1 MPDRSAE
8 TASYAGE
15 MAKVEI
21 NLPDDLL
28 RRVDNAAEDAG
39 ETREAFLRRIA
50 EEEVVKSE
58 AAFRRRI
65 EEMLGPP
72 VSMGGDS
79 AQIIREMRDQ
89 RLPPAYRDEPDDD

>member
-1 MPDRSAE
+1 MLHRSAE

-15 MAKVEI
+15 MAKVEV
-21 NLPDDLL
+21 NLSDDLL

-39 ETREAFLRRIA
+39 ETREEFLRRVA
-50 EEEVVKSE
+50 EEEVSRSE

-72 VSMGGDS
+72 VPMGGDS
-79 AQIIREMRDQ
+79 ARIIREMRDQ
-89 RLPPAYRDEPDDD
+89 RLPPSYRDEPDDG

>member
-1 MPDRSAE
+1 MLHRSAE

-21 NLPDDLL
+21 DFPDDLL
-28 RRVDNAAEDAG
+28 LRVDDAAEDAG
-39 ETREAFLRRIA
+39 ETREEFLRRIA
-50 EEEVVKSE
+50 GEEVAKSE
-58 AAFRRRI
+58 AAFRQRI

-72 VSMGGDS
+72 VPMGGDG

-89 RLPPAYRDEPDDD
+89 RLPPAYRDEPDDE